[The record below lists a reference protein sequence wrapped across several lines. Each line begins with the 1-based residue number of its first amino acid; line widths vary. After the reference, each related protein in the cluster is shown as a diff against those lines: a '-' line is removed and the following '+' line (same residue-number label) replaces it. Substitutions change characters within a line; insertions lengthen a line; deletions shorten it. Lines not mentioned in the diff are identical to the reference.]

1 MIIIN
6 NMIEM
11 ELQYDKIQANSNSD
25 ELYQMHREINDVKSK
40 LLECQKE
47 YEYTEVEIHNVNQL
61 KDKGMYVLNNVE
73 RNYNNLDEELK
84 QIHCNYVKCIE
95 KVNDN
100 DTIQQRIN
108 SLTMQRDNLRKKL
121 DELKKA
127 TDENNKKLI
136 EIKNMIIIQEVHFII
151 WYIYINIIN
160 IIKLIFIFLFLEK
173 KYGINTKI
181 KKNYRKCIYYTR
193 FKKKSKY
200 DFNGFQIY

>member
-108 SLTMQRDNLRKKL
+108 SLTIQRDNLRKKL

-151 WYIYINIIN
+151 
-160 IIKLIFIFLFLEK
+160 
-173 KYGINTKI
+173 
-181 KKNYRKCIYYTR
+181 
-193 FKKKSKY
+193 
-200 DFNGFQIY
+200 

>member
-25 ELYQMHREINDVKSK
+25 ELYQMHREINDIKSK

-61 KDKGMYVLNNVE
+61 KDKGIYVLNNVE

-95 KVNDN
+95 KVNSDD

-108 SLTMQRDNLRKKL
+108 SLTMQRDNLKK
-121 DELKKA
+121 
-127 TDENNKKLI
+127 NQ
-136 EIKNMIIIQEVHFII
+136 M
-151 WYIYINIIN
+151 
-160 IIKLIFIFLFLEK
+160 
-173 KYGINTKI
+173 
-181 KKNYRKCIYYTR
+181 NYRKQQMKII
-193 FKKKSKY
+193 K
-200 DFNGFQIY
+200 N

>member
-11 ELQYDKIQANSNSD
+11 ELQYNKIQANSNSD
-25 ELYQMHREINDVKSK
+25 ELYQMHREINDIKSK

-61 KDKGMYVLNNVE
+61 KDKGIYVLNNVE

-95 KVNDN
+95 KVNSDD

-108 SLTMQRDNLRKKL
+108 SLTMQRDNLKKKL
-121 DELKKA
+121 DELQKT

-151 WYIYINIIN
+151 
-160 IIKLIFIFLFLEK
+160 
-173 KYGINTKI
+173 
-181 KKNYRKCIYYTR
+181 
-193 FKKKSKY
+193 
-200 DFNGFQIY
+200 